1 MKKIT
6 YTDKAYLKRKKETKE
21 LEQSDLLMAKRNG
34 DTIKWINYNK
44 KIKEGDD

>member
-6 YTDKAYLKRKKETKE
+6 YTDKAYIARKEEKKEK
-21 LEQSDLLMAKRNG
+21 EQSDLLKAKRKG

-44 KIKEGDD
+44 KIKEV

>member
-6 YTDKAYLKRKKETKE
+6 VTDKAYLKRKEEKKEK
-21 LEQSDLLMAKRNG
+21 EQSDLLMVERKG

-44 KIKEGDD
+44 KIKEA

>member
-6 YTDKAYLKRKKETKE
+6 YTDKAFIKRKEESKKK
-21 LEQSDLLMAKRNG
+21 EQSDLLKAKRKG

-44 KIKEGDD
+44 KIKEV